1 MDQKEYGN
9 ILESLQNIRAGVMA
23 SCQQELMFT
32 GMMPPAAQAELKVV
46 GDITGAVFHGLSNL
60 GFSVVED
67 PTNPAMVVVTVNGRS
82 YNCLRMQMDGVK
94 ISPAVQQSAP
104 MPVTAPVQQTVAAPV
119 VSAPVQQVT
128 AAQTQA
134 APIEQI
140 KEPEDEEENPE
151 EAVPV
156 TKTSAPAAEQS
167 PAVKNTTPVN
177 NASAIW
183 GDDDEDEEEQESSSA
198 ASVEGNVSDASFE
211 EEENSSTTSF
221 EENENSPVEPT
232 VAESNPIVSEEPAP
246 AKVSA
251 ASIWGDDE
259 DDEEEE
265 NYTAPSAKEEAPAE
279 KKIMSLTDAINQ
291 GFDPMAEEK
300 ENSVLPETFE
310 APVAGNIEAAKE
322 APVLGGAK
330 VLGGGAKVLGGGSIS
345 TGGAREEFFL
355 DETEKLAGEFVYSY
369 SRISVTH
376 KSMGGGGRPEEMLI
390 MIAPLKIHKS
400 EQTSVPIVVAII
412 HNGKYKM
419 ASSYDILEDGKN
431 IVTID
436 IDEFYFLCRG
446 SFSEDGRFI
455 ARVVTTG
462 PSAQQGDKIR
472 PISSVSHGDG
482 KAAGT
487 RNGHIKFHYTA
498 ESGPGSIEVI
508 PFGNV
513 KEERPEDFA
522 VIVKNR
528 EFVDYYLVSK
538 ALKINNKV
546 IIYGENGVKNELLC
560 HWNADTMVAE
570 MI

>member
-1 MDQKEYGN
+1 MDQREYGN

-60 GFSVVED
+60 GFSVAED
-67 PTNPAMVVVTVNGRS
+67 PTNPAMVVVTINGRS

-94 ISPAVQQSAP
+94 ISPAAP
-104 MPVTAPVQQTVAAPV
+104 VVQQTVPTPAATQMRQTV
-119 VSAPVQQVT
+119 APVQQVV
-128 AAQTQA
+128 AAQTQS

-140 KEPEDEEENPE
+140 KEPEVKEEIPEEVAPVTETKASAPVVGQSPAMENTIPAGRAAAIWDDDEEESNVAAPLVE
-151 EAVPV
+151 ESREV
-156 TKTSAPAAEQS
+156 APAK
-167 PAVKNTTPVN
+167 V
-177 NASAIW
+177 
-183 GDDDEDEEEQESSSA
+183 ESKS
-198 ASVEGNVSDASFE
+198 
-211 EEENSSTTSF
+211 
-221 EENENSPVEPT
+221 
-232 VAESNPIVSEEPAP
+232 IVSEEPAP
-246 AKVSA
+246 AKVNA
-251 ASIWGDDE
+251 AAIWDD

-265 NYTAPSAKEEAPAE
+265 EEGDFVDNSSEDAVKNEPAE
-279 KKIMSLTDAINQ
+279 KKVMSLTDAINQ

-300 ENSVLPETFE
+300 ESSVLPETFE
-310 APVAGNIEAAKE
+310 APVAGDIEAVKE
-322 APVLGGAK
+322 APVSGGAK
-330 VLGGGAKVLGGGSIS
+330 ILGGGGAKVLGGGSIS
-345 TGGAREEFFL
+345 TGSAKEEFFL
-355 DETEKLAGEFVYSY
+355 DETEKLATEFVYSY
-369 SRISVTH
+369 SRISVSRS
-376 KSMGGGGRPEEMLI
+376 SMGGGGRPEEMLI
-390 MIAPLKIHKS
+390 MIAPLKICKNA
-400 EQTSVPIVVAII
+400 QTSVPIVVAIV

-446 SFSEDGRFI
+446 AFSEDGHFV
-455 ARVVTTG
+455 AKVVTTG

-538 ALKINNKV
+538 SLKINNKV
-546 IIYGENGVKNELLC
+546 IVYGENGVQNELLC
-560 HWNADTMVAE
+560 HWEADTMMAE